1 MKYRDYKIVAKK
13 HLDACK
19 SIIAQYNDDI
29 PENVLREIHYL
40 SGYII
45 EGVCVYAIYKHFE
58 WDEEKD
64 IKEYDPD
71 FTRETGLDYYK
82 NGLRRNAANQIV
94 NTGAQFYITSHGF
107 NQYVEILDIP
117 FQGTNIPYVD
127 ASAEIDEDVND
138 MILGWKPDL
147 RYRYGM
153 LDRHNKEEIAKLINT
168 CQTIY
173 QQVINNI

>member
-19 SIIAQYNDDI
+19 SILSQYDGDI

-58 WDEEKD
+58 WDENKD
-64 IKEYDPD
+64 ITEYDPD

-82 NGLRRNAANQIV
+82 NGLRRNELNQIV
-94 NTGAQFYITSHGF
+94 TTGAKFYITSHGF
-107 NQYVEILDIP
+107 NQYIAILDIP

-127 ASAEIDEDVND
+127 ASAEIDEDVNN
-138 MILGWKPDL
+138 MISAWKPDL
-147 RYRYGM
+147 RYRYGI
-153 LDRHNKEEIAKLINT
+153 LDRHNKEEVMKLINT
-168 CQTIY
+168 CQKIY
-173 QQVINNI
+173 QQVINSI